1 MQTRGRGGGRHLL
14 RDSDSVLLRTQ
25 EKYHVRKCQYSA
37 LVYSA
42 HSLTYELFAFSQRV
56 ATNPHVFSVIAN
68 SLTKILSLA
77 SSYDLRRADGSG
89 GDVDHHL
96 RSPEHWSDHHVFGP
110 RARFDY
116 ASPSSKPSRREQT
129 GQSISLELAPDK
141 SPETPPQSISVLEIL
156 SVATGDAG
164 IYRCRVDFERA
175 PTRNSM
181 TNLTVVGKTG
191 LETTRFLAKRGSAAC
206 YPPL

>member
-1 MQTRGRGGGRHLL
+1 M
-14 RDSDSVLLRTQ
+14 
-25 EKYHVRKCQYSA
+25 
-37 LVYSA
+37 YSA
-42 HSLTYELFAFSQRV
+42 HSLTYESFAFSQSV
-56 ATNPHVFSVIAN
+56 ATYPHVFSVIAN

-96 RSPEHWSDHHVFGP
+96 RSPEHWSDQHVFGP

-116 ASPSSKPSRREQT
+116 ASLSSKPSRR
-129 GQSISLELAPDK
+129 ELAPDK

-181 TNLTVVGKTG
+181 TNLTVVGKSGLNNQVLSQKGFSCVLSPFVRRAAIQELCALDGITG
-191 LETTRFLAKRGSAAC
+191 FIKE
-206 YPPL
+206 

>member
-1 MQTRGRGGGRHLL
+1 M
-14 RDSDSVLLRTQ
+14 
-25 EKYHVRKCQYSA
+25 
-37 LVYSA
+37 YSA
-42 HSLTYELFAFSQRV
+42 HSLTYESFSFSQSV
-56 ATNPHVFSVIAN
+56 ATYPHVFSVIAN

-96 RSPEHWSDHHVFGP
+96 RPPEHWSDHHVFGP

-181 TNLTVVGKTG
+181 TNLTVVGKSGLNNQVLIQKGFSCVLSPFVRRAAIQELCALDGITG
-191 LETTRFLAKRGSAAC
+191 FIKE
-206 YPPL
+206 

>member
-1 MQTRGRGGGRHLL
+1 M
-14 RDSDSVLLRTQ
+14 
-25 EKYHVRKCQYSA
+25 
-37 LVYSA
+37 YSA
-42 HSLTYELFAFSQRV
+42 HSLTYESFAFSQSV
-56 ATNPHVFSVIAN
+56 ATYPHVFSVIAN

-181 TNLTVVGKTG
+181 TNLTVVGKSGLNNQVLIQKGFSCVLSPFVRRAAIQELCALDGITG
-191 LETTRFLAKRGSAAC
+191 FIKE
-206 YPPL
+206 

>member
-1 MQTRGRGGGRHLL
+1 M
-14 RDSDSVLLRTQ
+14 
-25 EKYHVRKCQYSA
+25 
-37 LVYSA
+37 YSA
-42 HSLTYELFAFSQRV
+42 HSLTYESFSFSQSV
-56 ATNPHVFSVIAN
+56 ATYPHVCSVIAN

-181 TNLTVVGKTG
+181 TNLTVVGKSGLNNQVLSQKGFSCVLSPFVRRAAIQELCALDGITG
-191 LETTRFLAKRGSAAC
+191 FIKE
-206 YPPL
+206 

>member
-1 MQTRGRGGGRHLL
+1 M
-14 RDSDSVLLRTQ
+14 
-25 EKYHVRKCQYSA
+25 
-37 LVYSA
+37 YSA
-42 HSLTYELFAFSQRV
+42 HSLTYESFSFSQSV
-56 ATNPHVFSVIAN
+56 ATYPHVFSVIAN

-181 TNLTVVGKTG
+181 TNLTVVGKSGLNNQVLIQKGFSCVLSPFVRRAAIQELCALDGITG
-191 LETTRFLAKRGSAAC
+191 FIKE
-206 YPPL
+206 

>member
-1 MQTRGRGGGRHLL
+1 M
-14 RDSDSVLLRTQ
+14 
-25 EKYHVRKCQYSA
+25 
-37 LVYSA
+37 YSA
-42 HSLTYELFAFSQRV
+42 HSLTYESFAFSQSV
-56 ATNPHVFSVIAN
+56 ATYPHVFSVIAN

-96 RSPEHWSDHHVFGP
+96 RFPEHWSDHHVFGP

-129 GQSISLELAPDK
+129 GHSISLELAPDK

-181 TNLTVVGKTG
+181 TNLTVVGKSGLNNQVLIQKGFSCVLSPFVRRAAIQELCALDGITG
-191 LETTRFLAKRGSAAC
+191 FIKE
-206 YPPL
+206 